1 MDGLRWTLVVLVAA
15 AVLVVVDRL
24 VARWEPRERR
34 RPERPPGGSGT
45 AAFGEVVELFQPNA
59 RFLHEERERQ
69 RQDLVQPGDAD
80 PMWVDLDSGSV
91 AVGGR
96 RSRLEPMA
104 PGVWTTVAHRWRT
117 RTTVVVD
124 HDRCLVVDPALTPQD
139 LEALASDLHARGW
152 RPVAGFATHAH
163 WDHVLW
169 STALGDVPR
178 WATAETVSQV
188 ATHRARLLREADDEV
203 PGHDHAVVGRL
214 AALPTAP
221 ADTPVEVPWGGPR
234 AVVIPYSGHCPGS
247 AALVL
252 PDSGVLL
259 AGDVLSDVEIPLL
272 DRDAADP
279 VGDYERTLDLLEAAA
294 ARWEVSVV
302 VPGHGSPCDR
312 AGLAERLRA
321 DRAYLAALSTDGGVD
336 DPRLEDPEQVVEHT
350 AQVRL
355 VRR

>member
-1 MDGLRWTLVVLVAA
+1 MDGLGWTIVVLVAGA
-15 AVLVVVDRL
+15 LLLVADRV

-34 RPERPPGGSGT
+34 RPERPAGGSGT
-45 AAFGEVVELFQPNA
+45 AAFGEVVELFQPSA

-80 PMWVDLDSGSV
+80 PMWIDLESGSV

-96 RSRLEPMA
+96 RSRLEPIA
-104 PGVWTTVAHRWRT
+104 PGVWTSVATRWRT

-124 HDRCLVVDPALTPQD
+124 HDRCLVVDPALTPRD
-139 LEALASDLHARGW
+139 LETLASDLQARGW

-169 STALGDVPR
+169 SAALGAVPR
-178 WATAETVSQV
+178 WATAETVAQV
-188 ATHRARLLREADDEV
+188 EAHRARLLREADDEV
-203 PGHDHAVVGRL
+203 PGHDHALVGRL
-214 AALPTAP
+214 AALPAP
-221 ADTPVEVPWGGPR
+221 LPGGSVEVPWGGPR
-234 AVVIPYSGHCPGS
+234 AVVVPYPGHCPGS

-252 PDSGVLL
+252 PDAGVLL

-272 DRDAADP
+272 DRDASDP
-279 VGDYERTLDLLEAAA
+279 VGDHVRTLDILEAAV
-294 ARWEVSVV
+294 ARWDVSLV
-302 VPGHGSPCDR
+302 VPGHGAPCDR

-321 DRAYLAALSTDGGVD
+321 DRAYLAALSSGAEVEDV
-336 DPRLEDPEQVVEHT
+336 RLADPEQVVEHT

-355 VRR
+355 LDR